1 MALFSTIVGV
11 LTGSLATG
19 LTTGAAVGAAASVG
33 LGIAGAVQADNEA
46 DTARKASALA
56 AQDEI
61 DAERAN
67 REALLAENEAAQG
80 ASGLGGESPFRLR
93 LRNITSSLDDERRIY
108 ANEAIRQKQLR
119 AEGRSNVT
127 KSIGTAVSSVTSIG
141 TSLLTAGVGK

>member
-11 LTGSLATG
+11 LTGSSATG

-33 LGIAGAVQADNEA
+33 LQADNEA